1 MGDESPRSWA
11 ARYSAVTGDAGDREK
26 RECELWPWRQ
36 DARGGSWTGSG
47 RCTRERKYLVLVS
60 PDTPGSQEENLVR
73 TVAPAVQGQTKKG
86 SRCVATA

>member
-1 MGDESPRSWA
+1 MRRVRRNKCVGRGHSGGAFA
-11 ARYSAVTGDAGDREK
+11 AGPTR
-26 RECELWPWRQ
+26 L
-36 DARGGSWTGSG
+36 
-47 RCTRERKYLVLVS
+47 RCTQEREYLVLVS